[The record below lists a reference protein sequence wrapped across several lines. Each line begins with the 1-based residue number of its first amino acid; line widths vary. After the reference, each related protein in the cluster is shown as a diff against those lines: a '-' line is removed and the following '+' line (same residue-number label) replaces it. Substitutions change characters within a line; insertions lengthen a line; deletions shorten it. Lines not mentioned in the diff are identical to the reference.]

1 MRKYIQ
7 ASLLCIAAL
16 FYLSGCSA
24 SFDEEETETVDV
36 VENSFKEEAK
46 KPNNKT
52 EEIEYYLP
60 FGFEVDK
67 ESPNNIILKNGSKTY
82 ILFYNPI
89 EAQDSE
95 VVYQA
100 TVAQD
105 KYDTDKVI
113 KTNGKYGFLL
123 VKKLEDH
130 MNELTIGV
138 GGMKITTETK
148 TRSLSSE
155 ADMMSDIV
163 NSIKLKE
170 SEG

>member
-7 ASLLCIAAL
+7 ASLLCITAL

-24 SFDEEETETVDV
+24 SFDKEETETMDV
-36 VENSFKEEAK
+36 AENAFKEDAK
-46 KPNNKT
+46 KPNNET

-60 FGFEVDK
+60 FGFEVED

-89 EAQDSE
+89 EGQDSE
-95 VVYQA
+95 IVYQS
-100 TVAQD
+100 TIEQE

-113 KTNGKYGFLL
+113 KQDNKYGYLL
-123 VKKLEDH
+123 IRKIDDKL
-130 MNELTIGV
+130 NELTVGV

-155 ADMMSDIV
+155 ADMMIDIV
-163 NSIKLKE
+163 NSIKLK
-170 SEG
+170 